1 MADVSRVLSAEQA
14 AALVGVSPKTV
25 RRWILSG
32 RLKADKRGRS
42 FRISHDALGPFM
54 GQETPPISD
63 TAQQETGTAD
73 SGRYRSG
80 QRTADTALV
89 ELVRDLKA
97 ELVAKAEAA
106 AMWQAR
112 AEFLAGEVRQLQ
124 AALEAPK
131 AEPVDPVSSPR
142 PSRPR
147 QRPLRT
153 PGGAGCGVG

>member
-1 MADVSRVLSAEQA
+1 MADVSRVLSAEEA

-42 FRISHDALGPFM
+42 FRISHDALSPFM
-54 GQETPPISD
+54 GQGTPPMSD
-63 TAQQETGTAD
+63 TAQQETGIAD
-73 SGRYRSG
+73 NGRHRSG

-112 AEFLAGEVRQLQ
+112 AEFLAGQLEQ
-124 AALEAPK
+124 AQRALEAPK
-131 AEPVDPVSSPR
+131 AETVNVEPAAADEA
-142 PSRPR
+142 
-147 QRPLRT
+147 T
-153 PGGAGCGVG
+153 PAPATRRWWRRWFG